1 MKEEKI
7 RAAKS
12 MKEQDELKEC
22 TFEPS
27 ILQKGDVD
35 TTRDLDTFLE
45 DQKRF
50 LENKQGKIEQR
61 KMEKG
66 DQEIDELTMQPR
78 LDDLSVQIVEM
89 MDDRKGQS
97 THDRLYKKGY
107 ESLREKS
114 LREYEKKVES
124 QNQSRS

>member
-1 MKEEKI
+1 
-7 RAAKS
+7 
-12 MKEQDELKEC
+12 
-22 TFEPS
+22 
-27 ILQKGDVD
+27 
-35 TTRDLDTFLE
+35 
-45 DQKRF
+45 
-50 LENKQGKIEQR
+50 
-61 KMEKG
+61 
-66 DQEIDELTMQPR
+66 
-78 LDDLSVQIVEM
+78 M